1 VVASGERER
10 LRVFVALDLP
20 PDVREALV
28 TWRSGVMSLFPDLR
42 PVAEDALHA
51 TLCFLGNREAGAVK
65 EIADAFQTA
74 LDGASGPELGLEAA
88 LWLPPR
94 RPRVVGVRLGDS
106 EGALASIQGAVSA
119 ALSDGGWY
127 TPEKRPFLPH
137 VTVARI
143 PARVRI
149 RPTELPPLPRLT
161 FNAPSVTLYRSRLQR
176 SGARYEPLARMG
188 FSHWGRAGQPRAGGD
203 PSRLLKRRRR

>member
-1 VVASGERER
+1 MAASGERER
-10 LRVFVALDLP
+10 LRLFVALDLP
-20 PDVREALV
+20 QNVREALLA
-28 TWRSGVMSLFPDLR
+28 WRSGVMSLFCGLR
-42 PVAEDALHA
+42 PVADDALHA
-51 TLCFLGNREAGAVK
+51 TLCFLGSRPADAVK

-74 LDGASGPELGLEAA
+74 LGGASGPELGLQAG

-106 EGALASIQGAVSA
+106 SGALARIQEAVST

-137 VTVARI
+137 VTVARV
-143 PARVRI
+143 PTRVRI

-188 FSHWGRAGQPRAGGD
+188 L
-203 PSRLLKRRRR
+203 SR